1 MGRGDEYEI
10 CARGFR
16 NVLAVADQG
25 GVGDVA
31 KLYDSGEA
39 GVDVWAAEYDL
50 GRTRST
56 MSSPTRLLYEVLA
69 FDQVG
74 GYGFNGGLGS
84 DFGTNRKDHSRRK
97 PISSSNRATGKET
110 PNHRSRP
117 PNPRRPR

>member
-1 MGRGDEYEI
+1 M
-10 CARGFR
+10 
-16 NVLAVADQG
+16 LAVADQG

-84 DFGTNRKDHSRRK
+84 DFRNESQGPCRGNRFRLPAGLLGRRRQTIG
-97 PISSSNRATGKET
+97 PGPEPST
-110 PNHRSRP
+110 PKTTLT
-117 PNPRRPR
+117 